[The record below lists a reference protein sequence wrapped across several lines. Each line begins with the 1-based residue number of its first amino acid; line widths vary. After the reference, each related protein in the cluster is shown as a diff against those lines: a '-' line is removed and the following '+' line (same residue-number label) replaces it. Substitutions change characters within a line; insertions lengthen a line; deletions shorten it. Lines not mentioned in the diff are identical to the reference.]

1 MMESMSLNTSSGLP
15 IDFPVSAAGIVPTTV
30 IGFYSPM
37 VNSFSRDNILC
48 ILCRFPTDCRLP
60 GSNIFSHF
68 LIRFFL
74 QSAGGV
80 LEVVEHGGACLIGLA
95 LPDGFQDRFMFCN
108 A

>member
-1 MMESMSLNTSSGLP
+1 MSINTSSGLP
-15 IDFPVSAAGIVPTTV
+15 IDLPVCAAGIVATTV

-37 VNSFSRDNILC
+37 VDGFSRDN

-80 LEVVEHGGACLIGLA
+80 LEVAEHGGACLIGLA
-95 LPDGFQDRFMFCN
+95 LPDGFHDRFMFCN